1 MSTFVHLLAWF
12 RRPAIG
18 VALTLLTCASIAGLL
33 RFPAPQALDRLLY
46 DARVRGQTA
55 PAEDR
60 VVIVDIDERSLAKVG
75 RWPWPRETVGELIGR
90 LSDAGSS
97 AIGVD
102 IVFAEP
108 QREPGQDASLARQL
122 QGRPVVLGYYFTSD
136 RGGQRS
142 GQLPAPVM
150 DALAL
155 PDSGHRVTSWTGYG
169 ANQPGLQHSAAA
181 GGFFNPIV
189 DEDGVVRA
197 LPLLAEFDGA
207 LYESLVVA
215 LLRRHLDA
223 GNLRLGSDAL
233 VLKGSRGTATIPLSD
248 GLSAMVPFA
257 RLEGDAADSRIRSLA
272 AVDVL
277 QGRVPA
283 DALRG
288 RIVLIGTSAP
298 GLTDLRATPLR
309 AAFPGVEVHAAL
321 LSGALGGAQPMI
333 RERSE
338 FSTTVGVLAAAAAG
352 LGLAFGLP
360 MVGAVGA
367 VVFSVVA
374 AVGIWL
380 TGSIA
385 WSNFGLVVPVAAG
398 LMLVALLTLLNLAAG
413 YFVEGRARR
422 AVAVLFGEYVSP
434 ALVERMMRDPRR
446 FAATGSENRE
456 LTILFVDIRGFTR
469 IAETMQPEP
478 LREYINAFL
487 TAMTDV
493 VHRYGGTV
501 DKYIGDAVMAFWG
514 APIEDPQ
521 HADHAVAAALAM
533 LEEVTR
539 LNQSFEA
546 RGLPL
551 IRIGVG
557 INTGVVRVGDM
568 GSRVRRSYTVI
579 GDAVN
584 LASRFESLTKQ
595 FDAPIIVGEST
606 VQQARGHCFSELGRA
621 SVVGRTEAVRIFAP
635 ESLAVTRPMHDGKND
650 TDEQS
655 SGDRLNEGARIRL

>member
-1 MSTFVHLLAWF
+1 MGAFVRLLAWF

-18 VALTLLTCASIAGLL
+18 VALTTLACASVVGLL
-33 RFPAPQALDRLLY
+33 NVSAPQVLDRLLY
-46 DARVRGQTA
+46 DARIRSQTA

-60 VVIVDIDERSLAKVG
+60 VVIVDVDERSLAQVG
-75 RWPWPRETVGELIGR
+75 RWPWPRQTMGELIGR
-90 LSDAGSS
+90 IGDAGAS

-108 QREPGQDASLARQL
+108 QREAGQDASLANQL
-122 QGRPVVLGYYFTSD
+122 HGRPVVLGYYFTSD
-136 RGGQRS
+136 RGGLRS
-142 GQLPAPVM
+142 GQLPPPVM
-150 DALAL
+150 DSLVL
-155 PDSGHRVTSWTGYG
+155 TGSGHRVTSWNGYG
-169 ANQPGLQHSAAA
+169 ANQAGLQRSAAA
-181 GGFFNPIV
+181 GFFNPVV
-189 DEDGVVRA
+189 DDDGVVRA
-197 LPLLAEFDGA
+197 LPLLAEFGGG
-207 LYESLVVA
+207 LYESLAVA
-215 LLRRHLDA
+215 VLRHHLGA
-223 GNLRLGSDAL
+223 GSLRLEADAL
-233 VLKGSRGTATIPLSD
+233 VLKGPRGTARIPLSE

-257 RLEGDAADSRIRSLA
+257 RLEGTSDGSRVRSFS

-277 QGRVPA
+277 QGRVSA
-283 DALRG
+283 QTLRG

-321 LSGALGGAQPMI
+321 ISGALGDAHTVI

-338 FSTTVGVLAAAAAG
+338 FSTMVGLAATAAAG
-352 LGLAFGLP
+352 LALAFGLP

-367 VVFSVVA
+367 VVFSAVA
-374 AVGIWL
+374 AAGIWL
-380 TGSIA
+380 TGAIG

-422 AVAVLFGEYVSP
+422 AVGLLFGEYVSP
-434 ALVERMMRDPRR
+434 ALVERMMLDPSR

-469 IAETMQPEP
+469 IAETMQPDA

-539 LNQSFEA
+539 LNQGFEA

-584 LASRFESLTKQ
+584 LASRFESLTKRY
-595 FDAPIIVGEST
+595 DAPIIVGEPT
-606 VQQARGHCFSELGRA
+606 VQLARGHSFVELGRA
-621 SVVGRTEAVRIFAP
+621 SVAGRAEPVRIFAP
-635 ESLAVTRPMHDGKND
+635 ESLAVTRPLHDGN
-650 TDEQS
+650 TPSHEQS
-655 SGDRLNEGARIRL
+655 SGDHLNEGARIRL